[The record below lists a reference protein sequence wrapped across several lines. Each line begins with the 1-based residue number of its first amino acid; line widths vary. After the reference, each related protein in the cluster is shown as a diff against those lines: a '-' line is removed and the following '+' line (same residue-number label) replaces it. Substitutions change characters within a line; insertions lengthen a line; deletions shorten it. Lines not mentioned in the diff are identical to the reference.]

1 MLAYIGVNGSLLPA
15 AGGTGVFAAAKA
27 NADTYNSLAAGQTF
41 TVSDTSKGV
50 IANDVNVYGVTL
62 LTQAASGV
70 VALNANGTFT
80 YTPNAGS
87 TATSDSFTYCA
98 QNSQRRSR
106 AAGTV
111 TINFPAPS
119 NLTVNVVDAQ
129 AYNSCNGDSTCI
141 SGLTKITDYRWI
153 IEEDKTFWVDPNCT
167 TNASITA
174 PGCPHVVGPSGQST
188 IPTQGVQFHTSTMD
202 YVATGCTG
210 AKS

>member
-50 IANDVNVYGVTL
+50 IPNDDNVYGVTL

-87 TATSDSFTYCA
+87 TATSDSFSYCH
-98 QNSQRRSR
+98 NKGFSQ
-106 AAGTV
+106 AAGATAA
-111 TINFPAPS
+111 TS
-119 NLTVNVVDAQ
+119 
-129 AYNSCNGDSTCI
+129 
-141 SGLTKITDYRWI
+141 
-153 IEEDKTFWVDPNCT
+153 
-167 TNASITA
+167 ASSA
-174 PGCPHVVGPSGQST
+174 LS
-188 IPTQGVQFHTSTMD
+188 
-202 YVATGCTG
+202 
-210 AKS
+210 